1 MPRDLLEARAIEPA
15 TLGRG
20 SWEGCWFGVEVGA
33 VGLVLVLV
41 LVARVSEVDLDGEGW
56 RLGGLLLLLL
66 LVGFLLLGA
75 ALRLRPLRYSSAGFR
90 KMPVPLWIMSDVVPI
105 NDDVVPVTGSQRWFS
120 MRMGLE
126 R

>member
-1 MPRDLLEARAIEPA
+1 M
-15 TLGRG
+15 
-20 SWEGCWFGVEVGA
+20 
-33 VGLVLVLV
+33 GLVLVLV

-56 RLGGLLLLLL
+56 RLWGLLLLLL